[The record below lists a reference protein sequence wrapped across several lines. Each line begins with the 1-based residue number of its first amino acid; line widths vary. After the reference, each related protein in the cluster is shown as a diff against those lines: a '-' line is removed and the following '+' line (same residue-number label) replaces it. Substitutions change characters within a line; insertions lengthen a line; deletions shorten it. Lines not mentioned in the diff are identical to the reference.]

1 MKTVIDFHTHILP
14 GIDDGSSCL
23 KHSIQ
28 MLEQEMAQGIDRV
41 VLTPHFYPNHDSPER
56 FLRRRQ
62 RAVQELHQVLAE
74 RDDLPKVAV
83 GAEIKFFDGISD
95 CEYLSDMAISGT
107 RCVLVEMPTTVWTE
121 RMLDELIGIRQ
132 KQGLIPII
140 AHIDRYISPFRT
152 HGIPEKLAGLPV
164 LVQANAEFFIRPFTR
179 PTALKLLSAERI
191 HLLGSDCHNLQT
203 RTPNLAQAIDIIVRK
218 LGKETIERINASQAY
233 TAIKKKTVY

>member
-1 MKTVIDFHTHILP
+1 MRTVIDFHTHILP
-14 GIDDGSSCL
+14 GIDDGSSSL
-23 KHSIQ
+23 QLSIR
-28 MLEQEMAQGIDRV
+28 MLEEEMAQGIDRV

-56 FLRRRQ
+56 FLKRRQ
-62 RAVQELHQVLAE
+62 RSLQELQEVLAE
-74 RDDLPKVAV
+74 RNDLPRIAV

-107 RCVLVEMPTTVWTE
+107 RCVLIEMPTTVWTE
-121 RMLDELIGIRQ
+121 RMFDELVGIRQ
-132 KQGLIPII
+132 KQELVPII

-152 HGIPEKLAGLPV
+152 HGFPEKLANLPV

-179 PTALKLLSAERI
+179 PMALKLLSAERI

-203 RTPNLAQAIDIIVRK
+203 RTPNLAQAIDIIVKK
-218 LGKETIERINASQAY
+218 LGKEAIERINTCQTY